1 MSRAGN
7 VLHVLIGVRLML
19 ARKKVLHSEKW
30 GDVGS
35 TPMLVPSLSSRVNIE
50 YKKTLDVLSEVITGP
65 FLLSAY
71 DFYHTD
77 PFPKIT
83 FSELVFFDSGGYE
96 SAVEKEV
103 EEFGLY
109 KPDPFEWTREK
120 HIEAINRFDEEIP
133 KVIISYDHPSERM
146 SVAKQIDYANDLFRG
161 REGIIKEIL
170 IKPETENSRRIK
182 LSSFFENIERIQ
194 DFDILGFTEKEL
206 GKSVLDRMIAI
217 AKIRQKL
224 EDSHIDIPLHIFGSL
239 DTLTTPLYYI
249 SGADIFDGL
258 SWLRFV
264 FDEGATHY
272 INTYGPEKFGIHENS
287 DGVWI
292 RSVYQNYNYLGRLKI
307 NLEHFQSTEDFTKLG
322 NKAGFF
328 ESAFNDLN
336 EKMGGVL

>member
-1 MSRAGN
+1 MF
-7 VLHVLIGVRLML
+7 
-19 ARKKVLHSEKW
+19 ARKKKLKSDQW
-30 GDVGS
+30 GEVGS

-71 DFYHTD
+71 DFYYTN

-96 SAVEKEV
+96 SAIEKEV

-109 KPDPFEWTREK
+109 KPDPFDWNREK
-120 HIEAINRFDEEIP
+120 HSEAVDRFVEEIP

-146 SVAKQIDYANDLFRG
+146 TIAKQIDRANELFRG
-161 REGIIKEIL
+161 KEGIIKELL
-170 IKPETENSRRIK
+170 IKPESAGSRRINIHG
-182 LSSFFENIERIQ
+182 FYENIEKIQ

-206 GKSVLDRMIAI
+206 GKSILDRMVAI
-217 AKIRQKL
+217 ARIRQHL
-224 EDSHIDIPLHIFGSL
+224 EEHSIDIPLHIFGSL
-239 DTLTTPLYYI
+239 DTITTPLYYI

-264 FDEGATHY
+264 FDEGETHY
-272 INTYGPEKFGIHENS
+272 INTYGPVKFGIHENS

-307 NLEHFQSTEDFTKLG
+307 NLEHFQSTGDFTKLG
-322 NKAGFF
+322 SKSEFF
-328 ESAFNDLN
+328 ENAFNDLN

>member
-1 MSRAGN
+1 MNRAEN
-7 VLHVLIGVRLML
+7 VFHVLIGVHLML
-19 ARKKVLHSEKW
+19 ARKLKLRSEKW
-30 GDVGS
+30 GEVGS

-50 YKKTLDVLSEVITGP
+50 YRKTLDVLSEVITGP

-71 DFYHTD
+71 DFYYTD

-96 SAVEKEV
+96 SAIEKDV

-109 KPDPFEWTREK
+109 KPDPFEWNRAK
-120 HIEAINRFDEEIP
+120 HSEAVNRFDEEIP

-146 SVAKQIDYANDLFRG
+146 TVDKQIEHANKLFRTK
-161 REGIIKEIL
+161 EGIIKELL
-170 IKPETENSRRIK
+170 IKPESEKSRRIK
-182 LSSFFENIERIQ
+182 LAGFFENIESVS
-194 DFDILGFTEKEL
+194 DFNILGFTEKEL
-206 GKSVLDRMIAI
+206 GKSVLDRMTAI
-217 AKIRQKL
+217 AKIRQHL
-224 EDSHIDIPLHIFGSL
+224 EEHSIEIPLHIFGSL
-239 DTLTTPLYYI
+239 DTITTPLYYI

-264 FDEGATHY
+264 FDDGETHY

-307 NLEHFQSTEDFTKLG
+307 NLEHFQSTGDFTKLG
-322 NKAGFF
+322 CKSDFF